1 MPFSITI
8 ILFITYGLESDNN
21 VCVHNG
27 YGSGLSV
34 INDGIPQGSV
44 LGPALFLLYINDFY
58 QAIKF
63 FKNWRFT
70 TLLMTLIYYVWET
83 IKKLDKLVYAD
94 LKHLLLNVKM
104 DIFKSICKIYANK
117 SVKYL
122 GVKIDTDRSWQYH
135 VNRLSIKLNRGNAV
149 LLKMKKTV
157 SGKILGSIY
166 FAIFDFYLS
175 YCSLYWAQNCS
186 TNQGIV
192 VLRLRL

>member
-1 MPFSITI
+1 
-8 ILFITYGLESDNN
+8 
-21 VCVHNG
+21 
-27 YGSGLSV
+27 
-34 INDGIPQGSV
+34 
-44 LGPALFLLYINDFY
+44 
-58 QAIKF
+58 
-63 FKNWRFT
+63 
-70 TLLMTLIYYVWET
+70 MTLIYYVWET

-104 DIFKSICKIYANK
+104 DIFKSKQKKFDDYLKVKLQSKIYVNK

-122 GVKIDTDRSWQYH
+122 GVKIDTDRSWQCH
-135 VNRLSIKLNRGNAV
+135 VNCLSVKLNRGNAV
-149 LLKMKKTV
+149 LLKMRKFV